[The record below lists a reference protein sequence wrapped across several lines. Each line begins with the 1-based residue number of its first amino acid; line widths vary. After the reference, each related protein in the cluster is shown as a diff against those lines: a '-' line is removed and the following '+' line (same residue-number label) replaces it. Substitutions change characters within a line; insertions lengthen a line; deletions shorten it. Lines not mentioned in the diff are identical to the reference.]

1 MSEFTTLLKD
11 LALVES
17 PRWHD
22 DRLVFS
28 DWGAGEIIA
37 VDLNGQHEMITQI
50 DAMPFCL
57 DRLPDGRLLITAG
70 DQVLIRAHDG
80 ALSTYADLSEISTK
94 PWNDIVTDGRGNTY
108 VNNIGFDFGEE
119 EFVPGLIALVRPDG
133 SAQFVAEGL
142 AFPNGMAVTPDNSTL
157 IVAESYGGALTAY
170 DIAADGSLTGR
181 RVWADLDGAAPDG
194 ICIDAEGAVWFA
206 EVPGRRCVRIREGGE
221 VRQTITSELGCFAC
235 ILGGPEGTTL
245 LVTAAAWPDAMTPGS
260 RTGHILAAEVSV
272 PHAGWPGSN
281 VSAGNQALF
290 GLAQQLPHVFD
301 RRIGSGQDQIG
312 VLEFLVRHPSSADAN
327 TVQQPVQCT
336 RELILIIGGDG
347 LLNGIIEGVQPAYGV
362 IAQPPLAF
370 IEDPND
376 HRKSPCG

>member
-1 MSEFTTLLKD
+1 MSEFASVLKD

-37 VDLNGQHEMITQI
+37 VDLNGQHEVITQI

-70 DQVLIRAHDG
+70 DQVLIRAYDG
-80 ALSTYADLSEISTK
+80 AVRSYADLSGISTK

-133 SAQFVAEGL
+133 SAQLVAEGL

-170 DIAADGSLTGR
+170 DIAPDGSLTGR
-181 RVWADLDGAAPDG
+181 RVWADLDDAAPDG

-206 EVPGRRCVRIREGGE
+206 EVPGRRCVRVREGGE
-221 VRQTITSELGCFAC
+221 VLHTITSELGCFAC

-245 LVTAAAWPDAMTPGS
+245 FVTAAAWPDAMTPGS
-260 RTGHILAAEVSV
+260 RTGRILTAEVSV
-272 PHAGWPGSN
+272 PHAGWPG
-281 VSAGNQALF
+281 
-290 GLAQQLPHVFD
+290 
-301 RRIGSGQDQIG
+301 
-312 VLEFLVRHPSSADAN
+312 
-327 TVQQPVQCT
+327 
-336 RELILIIGGDG
+336 
-347 LLNGIIEGVQPAYGV
+347 
-362 IAQPPLAF
+362 
-370 IEDPND
+370 
-376 HRKSPCG
+376 